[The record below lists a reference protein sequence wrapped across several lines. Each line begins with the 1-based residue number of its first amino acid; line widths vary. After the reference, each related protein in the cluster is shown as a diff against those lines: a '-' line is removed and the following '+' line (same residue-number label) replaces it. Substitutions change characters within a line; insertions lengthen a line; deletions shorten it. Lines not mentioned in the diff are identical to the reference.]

1 MKIHSFYFFLFIV
14 IAGFSQQ
21 KYPQNYFQNPLD
33 IPLYLSGTFG
43 ELRTNHFHSGLD
55 LKTQQRE
62 GLNVFA
68 SAEGYVSRIKVSHWG
83 YGKALYITH
92 PNGYTTVYA
101 HLKKF
106 SPKIESYLKQKQYQK
121 ESFEIQLYPK
131 SDELQIAKGE
141 IVAFSGSTG
150 GFVGPHL
157 HFEIRDGKSNPINPL
172 LFGIKVK
179 DDKRPS
185 INTLVAYPLDSL
197 SQINTSNIPLKIG
210 FRTQKEGV
218 LLSDKI
224 TAFGKIGFGVYSYDR
239 LTGAANKNGIYSLEM
254 NVNGSRIYYHDV
266 ETFSFAE
273 TKHLNLLIDYD
284 RYIELGEKIQRC
296 FVVEENP
303 LSLYKNVKNRG
314 ELDIKDNNSYT
325 IEIIAKDF
333 KGNQKKMLVPIQG
346 KKDSILIR
354 SEEEVTDYKIS
365 AKEFNKFTKQGVTI
379 AFPKN
384 TFYKDLYLKFKVEDG
399 KASIHSNQVLLK
411 NSYTLTFD
419 VDQYTAS
426 EKKQLFIAN
435 YSSKGYPNYVDTKKK
450 DKTFYTKTKSLGK
463 FKLLKDSI
471 PPKLRLHNIK
481 DKQWVTNF
489 KRLVLKVSD
498 DLSGLKSYRGEV
510 DGDWIL
516 LEYSPKHGTLTYDFA
531 DIKFNTAE
539 HKLKV
544 IVEDNVGNTK
554 TLESTFYRKK

>member
-1 MKIHSFYFFLFIV
+1 MKIHVFYTLLFIAF
-14 IAGFSQQ
+14 AGFSQQ
-21 KYPQNYFQNPLD
+21 NYPQNYFQNPLD

-62 GLNVFA
+62 GLNVLA

-106 SPKIESYLKQKQYQK
+106 SPKIETYLKQKQYQK

-157 HFEIRDGKSNPINPL
+157 HFEIRDGKSNPINPM
-172 LFGIKVK
+172 LFGIKVN
-179 DDKRPS
+179 DTKRPS
-185 INTLVAYPLDSL
+185 INTVVAYPLDST
-197 SQINTSNIPLKIG
+197 SQVNNSNNPLKIN
-210 FRTQKEGV
+210 FKTHKEGV
-218 LLSDKI
+218 LLADNIS
-224 TAFGKIGFGVYSYDR
+224 AHGQIGFGVHSYDR
-239 LTGAANKNGIYSLEM
+239 LNGAANKNGIYSLEM
-254 NVNGSRIYYHDV
+254 SVNGSRVYYHDV

-303 LSLYKNVKNRG
+303 LSLYKKLKNNGILIVENNRSYNV
-314 ELDIKDNNSYT
+314 
-325 IEIIAKDF
+325 EIIAKDF
-333 KGNQKKMLVPIQG
+333 KGNQKKMIVPVQG

-354 SEEEVTDYKIS
+354 TKELITDYKVI
-365 AKEFNKFTKQGVTI
+365 AKEFNKFSKEGVTI

-384 TFYKDLYLKFKVEDG
+384 TFYKDLYLDFKVNDG
-399 KASIHSNQVLLK
+399 KTSIHSKQVLLK

-419 VDQYTAS
+419 VS
-426 EKKQLFIAN
+426 EYSNADKKQLFIAS

-450 DKTFYTKTKSLGK
+450 EKTFYTKTKNLGK

-471 PPKLRLHNIK
+471 PPKLSLYNIK
-481 DKQWVTNF
+481 NKQWVTNF
-489 KRLVLKVSD
+489 KQLVLKVSD
-498 DLSGLKSYRGEV
+498 DLSGLKSYRGEI
-510 DGDWIL
+510 DGEWIL
-516 LEYSPKHGTLTYDFA
+516 LEYSPKHRTLTYDFS
-531 DIKFNTAE
+531 DIKFTKAE
-539 HKLKV
+539 HNIKV

-554 TLESTFYRKK
+554 TLEATFYRKK